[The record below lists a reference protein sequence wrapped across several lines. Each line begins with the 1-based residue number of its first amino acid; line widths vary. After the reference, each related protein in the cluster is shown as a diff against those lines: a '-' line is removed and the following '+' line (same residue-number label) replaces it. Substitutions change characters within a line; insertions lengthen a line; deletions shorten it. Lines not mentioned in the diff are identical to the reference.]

1 MRTTPSRHV
10 VVLLAIAAVFGG
22 QAVAL
27 AQNESGQVKA
37 TGCFLRLKDQA
48 SIPAL
53 ESGVLQTFNVELGDS
68 IERAQLLATLEH
80 REAQLA
86 VQLAEI
92 DHAIAAKR
100 DKESVAVDIARS
112 AVEEATQLLEQ
123 AKIDLQI
130 SKKMAAFDA
139 TVRQAEIA
147 QRLAKEEYDRA
158 VKSQLDFAPSVP
170 AIQMA
175 RLQSELEKSK
185 LDIEIAK
192 NEQSIQS
199 LRSTSKSATV
209 DQQQI
214 ATRRLDFE
222 LRKATS
228 DSGIGTLTAER
239 TKTSVEI
246 AREKLDRRRIHSPLS
261 GIVVERLKNEGE
273 WVEAG
278 EPVLRVIRM
287 DRLLVE
293 GYVNADLVD
302 QSSRGRAV
310 SVEGSSREGTVS
322 VEGQIIFVSP
332 EIDSVNNQV
341 QIKAE
346 IENPNLVLRPG
357 QPVEMTILPGR
368 RNSGR

>member
-1 MRTTPSRHV
+1 
-10 VVLLAIAAVFGG
+10 
-22 QAVAL
+22 
-27 AQNESGQVKA
+27 
-37 TGCFLRLKDQA
+37 
-48 SIPAL
+48 
-53 ESGVLQTFNVELGDS
+53 
-68 IERAQLLATLEH
+68 
-80 REAQLA
+80 
-86 VQLAEI
+86 
-92 DHAIAAKR
+92 
-100 DKESVAVDIARS
+100 
-112 AVEEATQLLEQ
+112 
-123 AKIDLQI
+123 
-130 SKKMAAFDA
+130 
-139 TVRQAEIA
+139 
-147 QRLAKEEYDRA
+147 
-158 VKSQLDFAPSVP
+158 
-170 AIQMA
+170 MA

-222 LRKATS
+222 LKKATS